1 MISHASR
8 VRYGGGMRAD
18 MAKVLVERPRLGSRM
33 RSRPAKGYWKSYR
46 RAIEA
51 GDSPPAR
58 EGIKASYGAR
68 KHFNEHLGPLR
79 RFLNS
84 NVGRPWNNIHSEIC
98 ERIDRGNVVQNHILT
113 HLYDYVV
120 TQVLLIDGIPCHA
133 EGSHNYGDPIDATW
147 RDRWYVCPKS
157 GLLRRVVYQSQKR
170 VDAKPASPMLVRI
183 SDTIA
188 VVLSAGV
195 PELLTLVPLPD
206 DTHRYLNKDT
216 DVYLRCRAATL
227 TVAHARSVYGR
238 AVYAVSRRPTTRK
251 ELLRY
256 PIPDA
261 LLGGIRVPEVV
272 K

>member
-1 MISHASR
+1 
-8 VRYGGGMRAD
+8 

-46 RAIEA
+46 RAMES

-58 EGIKASYGAR
+58 EGIKASYGAL

-98 ERIDRGNVVQNHILT
+98 ERIDRGNVVQNQ
-113 HLYDYVV
+113 YVV
-120 TQVLLIDGIPCHA
+120 TQVLLIDGVPCHG
-133 EGSHNYGDPIDATW
+133 EGDHRYGEPIDATW

-157 GLLRRVVYQSQKR
+157 GLLRRVVYQSRKR
-170 VDAKPASPMLVRI
+170 TKRKPAAPVLIRI
-183 SDTIA
+183 SDTLAA
-188 VVLSAGV
+188 VLTVGV

-206 DTHRYLNKDT
+206 DYHRYLNKDV
-216 DVYLRCRAATL
+216 DVYLKCRAATL
-227 TVAHARSVYGR
+227 TAHQAKSIYGR
-238 AVYAVSRRPTTRK
+238 AVYALSRRPTTRK
-251 ELLRY
+251 ELLRH

-261 LLGGIRVPEVV
+261 LLVGIRAPEVV

>member
-1 MISHASR
+1 
-8 VRYGGGMRAD
+8 MRAD

-33 RSRPAKGYWKSYR
+33 RSRPAKGYWKSYH
-46 RAIEA
+46 RAMEA

-120 TQVLLIDGIPCHA
+120 TQVMLVDGVPCHA
-133 EGSHNYGDPIDATW
+133 EGSHNYGEPIDAMW

-170 VDAKPASPMLVRI
+170 VDAKPAAPLLVRI
-183 SDTIA
+183 SDTLA
-188 VVLSAGV
+188 VLFSVDG
-195 PELLTLVPLPD
+195 PELLTLAPLPD
-206 DTHRYLNKDT
+206 DYHRYLNKDT

-227 TVAHARSVYGR
+227 TAVQAKCVYGR
-238 AVYAVSRRPTTRK
+238 AVYALSRRPTTRK